1 MLSQKASLADNMAIN
16 HRSPL
21 ERENLQLKARV
32 AELERLVATDT
43 LTPLYNRRHL
53 IEELDRW
60 CWRAHRY
67 GGTYGL
73 LFMDIDRFKQVNDTH
88 GHNAGDAVLIGVA
101 EALQAATRKSDI
113 VARMG
118 GDEFAILLDSIGM
131 ERLLLKLASMR
142 QLLTAL
148 PVKTAGPVLKID
160 VSVGPCL
167 IESGSRPSE
176 VLIEADRA
184 MYADKRSKYPE
195 REG

>member
-43 LTPLYNRRHL
+43 LTPLYNRRYL
-53 IEELDRW
+53 VEELDRW

>member
-1 MLSQKASLADNMAIN
+1 MLSQKANLADTMAIN
-16 HRSPL
+16 QRSPL

-43 LTPLYNRRHL
+43 LTPLYNRRYL
-53 IEELDRW
+53 MEELDRW

-67 GGTYGL
+67 GGSYGL
-73 LFMDIDRFKQVNDTH
+73 LFMDIDRFKMVNDTH

-118 GDEFAILLDSIGM
+118 GDEYAILLDSIGM
-131 ERLLLKLASMR
+131 DRLLIKAASMR
-142 QLLTAL
+142 KLLTAL
-148 PVKTAGPVLKID
+148 PVKTVGPVLKID
-160 VSVGPCL
+160 VSVGACL
-167 IESGSRPSE
+167 IESGSRASE
-176 VLIEADRA
+176 VLIEADRL

-195 REG
+195 RES